1 MDKSLDELM
10 EKVKGIKQEMDKVEF
25 RVLNTKTHVEVVEK
39 SMEKI
44 GKEIIEG
51 FHIVSNKVNRLEEEI
66 KRVEILLE
74 ELVKK

>member
-10 EKVKGIKQEMDKVEF
+10 DKVKGIKQEMDKVEF

-74 ELVKK
+74 ELMKK

>member
-10 EKVKGIKQEMDKVEF
+10 DKVKGIKQEMDKVEF

-51 FHIVSNKVNRLEEEI
+51 FHIVSNKVNRLEEEL